1 MPDMQNGYDDLVQ
14 EGLISVW
21 EALRDGFQPSNVVVE
36 NSMRDWCRIERR
48 KGLSGY
54 DELDVETPAVR

>member
-14 EGLISVW
+14 EGMIAVW
-21 EALRDGFQPSNVVVE
+21 EALRDGFKPSNLVVE
-36 NSMRDWCRIERR
+36 HSMMDWCKIERR

-54 DELDVETPAVR
+54 DELDDEIPALR